1 MKIEIRKEKPA
12 DIDAIFSVTEKAFL
26 NAQHTQHTE
35 QFIVNALRNNQAL
48 SLSLVALHNNIIV
61 GHVAFS
67 PVSISGCHQHWLG
80 VGPISVLPHLQNRGI
95 GAQLMQAG
103 LDWLANVGIDGCVLV
118 GDPRFY
124 SRFGFSAQHGLIL
137 PDVPAEYLL
146 AKSISGVIPQGIVT
160 FNEAF
165 QAKQ

>member
-80 VGPISVLPHLQNRGI
+80 VGPISVLPHVQNQGI
-95 GAQLMQAG
+95 GTQLMQAG
-103 LDWLANVGIDGCVLV
+103 LDGCVLV

-137 PDVPAEYLL
+137 PEVPAEYLL